1 MTGLNGS
8 TQQITG
14 KFMCFINSFI
24 LIHYSACLQ
33 FRHYTQC
40 QEHTISS
47 DRHDPILGLK
57 TFNPS
62 EGILTFSSDGIK
74 KEKAFWEL

>member
-14 KFMCFINSFI
+14 KFMCFTNLYI
-24 LIHYSACLQ
+24 LIHCSAHLF

-40 QEHTISS
+40 WEHTINS
-47 DRHDPILGLK
+47 DRHDPVLGLK
-57 TFNPS
+57 KKS
-62 EGILTFSSDGIK
+62 SSSKEILTSSNDGVK
-74 KEKAFWEL
+74 RENAF